1 MVNPT
6 LIQYDI
12 FHPFTNLVAFTTR
25 KSTFGNGLHRFT
37 GNDPEM
43 FRIYREQLA
52 NILGIGLNQ
61 LVFPRQTHTGNV
73 AEISYIPDN
82 EPENTDA
89 LITNRPG
96 ICLCIQTADCA
107 PVLLFDSK
115 RNVIAAVHAGWRG
128 TVSKIAENAVLEM
141 KNKFGS
147 APKNIHA
154 LIGPSVSSEIYEVG
168 EEVVKAVRENIPH
181 AETSIRE
188 YTGKKSHFDL
198 WEANRQILLN
208 CGVLPTNIEIFG
220 ACSYQKSDDFFSA
233 RKEGVET
240 GRNVSGIML
249 LLSPEI
255 TNLFKKT

>member
-1 MVNPT
+1 MANHN
-6 LIQYDI
+6 LIQYNI

-25 KSTFGNGLHRFT
+25 KNTLGNGLLKFT

-43 FRIYREQLA
+43 FRKYRQQLA

-73 AEISYIPDN
+73 AEISNIPDN

-89 LITNRPG
+89 LITNKPG

-107 PVLLFDSK
+107 PVLLYDSQ
-115 RNVIAAVHAGWRG
+115 RDVIAAVHAGWRG
-128 TVSKIAENAVLEM
+128 TVLKIAENTILEM

-154 LIGPSVSSEIYEVG
+154 LIGPSISSEIYEVG
-168 EEVVKAVRENIPH
+168 EEVVKAVHENIPH
-181 AETSIRE
+181 AETSIRQYPGE
-188 YTGKKSHFDL
+188 KSHFDL
-198 WEANRQILLN
+198 WEANRRILLS
-208 CGVLPTNIEIFG
+208 CGVLPANIEIFG
-220 ACSYQKSDDFFSA
+220 ACSYQKDNDFFSA
-233 RKEGVET
+233 RRDGVET

-249 LLSPEI
+249 LQP
-255 TNLFKKT
+255 